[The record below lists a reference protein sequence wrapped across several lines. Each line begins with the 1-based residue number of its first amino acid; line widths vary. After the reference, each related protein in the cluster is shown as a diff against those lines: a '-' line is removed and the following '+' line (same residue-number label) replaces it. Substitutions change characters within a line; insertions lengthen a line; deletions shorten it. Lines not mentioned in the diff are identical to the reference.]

1 MKTNKWKYVGLS
13 ILVLS
18 CVLEDDFVV
27 PELVIEEPQIEVN
40 TSIAGVKG
48 MYNGYEPILIGGGN
62 STPMYLEG
70 YVVSSDESGNYYKQL
85 ILQDHPANPTA
96 GISVSTEV
104 TALYTFLQPG
114 RKIYMRVDG
123 LYSGEYAG
131 LPTLGVLEGTE
142 VGRISVEEFQDR
154 VFRSTVQDSLIPVLR
169 TFENVTA
176 DDLNTLVV
184 FENVQVAEDDLGKSY
199 ANPTNNY
206 AANREFTNCENT
218 HTMILR
224 TSGYAD
230 FKSELIPE
238 GSGSLT
244 AIFAVYN
251 NTFQLFIR
259 DTDDVVFDQPRCE

>member
-1 MKTNKWKYVGLS
+1 MKTNKWRYVGLS
-13 ILVLS
+13 LLALS
-18 CVLEDDFVV
+18 CVLEDDFDL
-27 PELVIEEPQIEVN
+27 PEWVFEEPQIEVN
-40 TSIAGVKG
+40 TSIAAVKG

-62 STPMYLEG
+62 STAMYMEA

-85 ILQDHPANPTA
+85 ILQDRPENPTA

-123 LYSGEYAG
+123 LYSGHYAG

-142 VGRISVEEFQDR
+142 VGRMSVEEFQDR
-154 VFRSTVQDSLIPVLR
+154 VFRSTVQDTLIPVVR
-169 TFENVTA
+169 TFENVTD
-176 DDLNTLVV
+176 DDLNTLMV
-184 FENVQVAEDDLGKSY
+184 FENVQVSDEDLGKSY

-206 AANREFTNCENT
+206 AANRKFINCEKT

-244 AIFAVYN
+244 AVFAVYN
-251 NTFQLFIR
+251 NTYQLFIR
-259 DTDDVVFDQPRCE
+259 DTEDVIFDQARCE